1 MFIKKS
7 EKGKQKKKI
16 FYRLEGANEA
26 AGIVSLCEM
35 PLRMNII
42 IALWVRCVCNHIKK
56 IFFSFLLT
64 FELPL
69 PHHSNNL
76 ENAQRGERNAL
87 LTASSGQIFLLSS
100 NEKIFRIRVVHDF
113 F

>member
-1 MFIKKS
+1 MKHEIYTEKLARDGKKKKEIFMFIKKS

-42 IALWVRCVCNHIKK
+42 IAL
-56 IFFSFLLT
+56 
-64 FELPL
+64 
-69 PHHSNNL
+69 
-76 ENAQRGERNAL
+76 
-87 LTASSGQIFLLSS
+87 
-100 NEKIFRIRVVHDF
+100 
-113 F
+113 